1 MNNSLSGSF
10 LSKGKHNVDDT
21 RPFSPLQERR
31 RYIWGNRGNLMHGGR
46 PKNAYKHSRC
56 NSKEPEDMVDIE
68 APPLTGIRVKTE
80 LIISRSDRLA
90 YNNRLF

>member
-1 MNNSLSGSF
+1 
-10 LSKGKHNVDDT
+10 
-21 RPFSPLQERR
+21 
-31 RYIWGNRGNLMHGGR
+31 
-46 PKNAYKHSRC
+46 
-56 NSKEPEDMVDIE
+56 MVDIE